1 MECPDNCHRG
11 KLLPVR
17 VTFRI
22 SVRISVNPRGQLS
35 LNWRMVNNNNLS
47 LFRQNL
53 LWNVHNN
60 NVRFLST
67 YFRYLFW
74 IKDITQKIS
83 LQKSIF
89 HISTLNTNQILQI
102 LQILQIACTWIK
114 EICNLFRYQP
124 PCFFDV
130 KMTQNKILQFKF
142 EID

>member
-22 SVRISVNPRGQLS
+22 SVRVSANPRGQLS
-35 LNWRMVNNNNLS
+35 LNWLMVTNNNWS

-60 NVRFLST
+60 NVSFLST
-67 YFRYLFW
+67 HFRYLFW

-83 LQKSIF
+83 LQITIF
-89 HISTLNTNQILQI
+89 HISTLNTYQILQI
-102 LQILQIACTWIK
+102 LQILQIAITWIK
-114 EICNLFRYQP
+114 EICNLFSKSTTLFLWCKNDP
-124 PCFFDV
+124 
-130 KMTQNKILQFKF
+130 K
-142 EID
+142 

>member
-22 SVRISVNPRGQLS
+22 SVRVSVNPRGQLS
-35 LNWRMVNNNNLS
+35 LNWRMVNNNNWS

-60 NVRFLST
+60 NVSFLST
-67 YFRYLFW
+67 FFRYLFW

-83 LQKSIF
+83 LQITIF
-89 HISTLNTNQILQI
+89 HISTLNTY
-102 LQILQIACTWIK
+102 QILQIACTWIK
-114 EICNLFRYQP
+114 EICNLFRNQP